1 MSFAAVSTHAGA
13 VASSRR
19 APVGMGA
26 STLGE
31 QRQVAQL
38 PVDHV
43 PGRRYRHRRFD
54 VRWKASA
61 GDSHNESRRRSLNS
75 RNAPGHVHRHGPK
88 PPSIEQL
95 LRAMPELTPEPPKD
109 KPVSDKPVSIN
120 AMSFDESSIGDTE
133 FIAETKL
140 PTGSGFYRLR
150 GYRHSVDGA
159 VPSEPV
165 AICFGDIEGREKVP
179 VRVHDACFTSEVL
192 GSLKC
197 DCKQQLQLAM
207 EYIQENDGMVIYLH
221 QEGRGIGLANKIAAY
236 ALQDTQGLDTV
247 DANRALGL
255 PDDVREYTAVANIL
269 EDMGIRSIQLMT
281 NNPRKVATLEKLG
294 VKIEGRIPCI
304 VKANLF
310 NQGYLEAKEGRM
322 KHFLDGSWCYWDHS
336 GNTFDE
342 DDAAASG
349 GGADAEQGEPAAQE
363 K

>member
-26 STLGE
+26 STLGQ
-31 QRQVAQL
+31 QRQVGQL
-38 PVDHV
+38 VDHV
-43 PGRRYRHRRFD
+43 AGRRYRHRRFD
-54 VRWKASA
+54 VRWTASA
-61 GDSHNESRRRSLNS
+61 GDPNNVSRRRSLNS
-75 RNAPGHVHRHGPK
+75 RPGHVHRHGPK
-88 PPSIEQL
+88 PPSIDQV
-95 LRAMPELTPEPPKD
+95 LRAMPEQPEPPKD
-109 KPVSDKPVSIN
+109 KPVSTN

-140 PTGSGFYRLR
+140 PTGTGFYRLR
-150 GYRHSVDGA
+150 GYRHSVDGG

-281 NNPRKVATLEKLG
+281 NNPRKVATLERLG

-349 GGADAEQGEPAAQE
+349 EGGGAEQGEPAEEE

>member
-19 APVGMGA
+19 APVGMG
-26 STLGE
+26 E
-31 QRQVAQL
+31 HRQVGQL
-38 PVDHV
+38 VDHV
-43 PGRRYRHRRFD
+43 AGRRYRHRRFD
-54 VRWKASA
+54 VRWTASA
-61 GDSHNESRRRSLNS
+61 GDPNNVSRRRSLNS
-75 RNAPGHVHRHGPK
+75 RPGHVHRHGPK
-88 PPSIEQL
+88 PPSIDQV

-109 KPVSDKPVSIN
+109 KPVSTN

-140 PTGSGFYRLR
+140 PTGTGFYRLR
-150 GYRHSVDGA
+150 GYRHSVDGG

-281 NNPRKVATLEKLG
+281 NNPRKVATLERLG

-349 GGADAEQGEPAAQE
+349 GGGAEQGEPAAEE